1 MKNLN
6 KRYRRNIRHS
16 LSFYIC
22 ASLLTT
28 ISVLFVITMYTSV
41 EAIDTTFSKIMTDG
55 HVEDAE
61 FSTLMPIPDAEQ
73 KALENKYDLDLE
85 KILYADIEEDEYNL
99 RVFPVTE
106 KLNRVQIVS
115 GSEITSADEI
125 LLNPDFAKAHGV
137 VPGDTFVV
145 NGSRYTVAGTAVR
158 PDYIYAQKNP
168 SDFYVD
174 DSGFGQVTMSKDA
187 FLKFQNV
194 QSFYAVDFHG
204 DNSVEFRK
212 DIHKTYTT
220 LRYLPRDANNRIDVC
235 RDLGKEYGLMLAAL
249 LPVVFGMNT
258 LIVAVVL
265 GRKIRREQRQIGTL
279 LAFGYRT
286 SEITAHY
293 MWYAMIPG
301 MVGSVAGTAASVL
314 FSRPLI
320 ALVATDFESVN
331 FIVQPH
337 WPSLILCLLLPTLS
351 YIVTTVIGVRRL
363 VRKNITVLL
372 AGTSAEAK
380 KRGKILSAS
389 KISFR
394 QKFKIR
400 SLLSHK
406 SRTAVVILGLFFS
419 SFLCSIGFVFA
430 DSWKNI
436 ITDGLDAAG
445 TYEYRYYMN
454 TLSTE
459 ASDGEKVLTASFEA
473 GDKNSLFTLEGLVED
488 PEYLTL
494 KTKSGDAVEYGEYY
508 MTTNAAELFG
518 VKAGDSFTFIN
529 LATADSYTIR
539 IHDIIL
545 DNTQC
550 TVYTSLSEA
559 AELLGL
565 PEGSYNLLLSDQEL
579 DLDKSL
585 ILEERTKDEIK
596 EQLEFGVELLM
607 SMIYLIIAVGV
618 TLCVVTVYLTVNMLI
633 EENRANISMLKVLG
647 YKTKEVNRML
657 LNTNHILVP
666 FCLAAGI
673 ITCLGMTAV
682 IFRSFVDVFNLYIEP
697 SVSVLSV
704 IIIGVIQVAG
714 YYFSLTLLKRKA
726 HRVDMVESLKD
737 NRE

>member
-145 NGSRYTVAGTAVR
+145 NGARYTVAGTAVR

-204 DNSVEFRK
+204 DNSIEFRK

-286 SEITAHY
+286 SEITRHY

-337 WPSLILCLLLPTLS
+337 WQSLILCLLLPTLS

-518 VKAGDSFTFIN
+518 VKVGDSFTFIN

-607 SMIYLIIAVGV
+607 SMIYLIVAVGV

>member
-41 EAIDTTFSKIMTDG
+41 EAIDTTFSKIMKDG

-61 FSTLMPIPDAEQ
+61 FSTLMPIPEEDQ
-73 KALENKYDLDLE
+73 RALESEYDLDLE
-85 KILYADIEEDEYNL
+85 KIRYADIEEDGYHL
-99 RVFPVTE
+99 RVFPMTE

-115 GSEITSADEI
+115 GSAITSPDEI
-125 LLNPDFAKAHGV
+125 LLNPDFARTHGV
-137 VPGDTFVV
+137 VPGDMFTV
-145 NGSRYTVAGTAVR
+145 NGIEYTVSGTAVR
-158 PDYIYAQKNP
+158 PDYLYAQKNP

-174 DSGFGQVTMSKDA
+174 DSGFGQVTMSQEA
-187 FLKFQNV
+187 FLVFQNV

-204 DNSVEFRK
+204 DNSIEFRK
-212 DIHKTYTT
+212 DINKTYTT
-220 LRYLPRDANNRIDVC
+220 LRYLPGDGNNRIDVC

-301 MVGSVAGTAASVL
+301 IVGSVAGALASVL

-320 ALVATDFESVN
+320 ALVATDFETVN
-331 FIVQPH
+331 FIVRPH
-337 WPSLILCLLLPTLS
+337 WPSLLLCLLVPTLS
-351 YIVTTVIGVRRL
+351 YIITTVIGVRRL
-363 VRKNITVLL
+363 VRKSITVLL

-380 KRGKILSAS
+380 KRGRILSAS
-389 KISFR
+389 RISFR
-394 QKFKIR
+394 QKFRIR

-406 SRTAVVILGLFFS
+406 SRTIVVILGLFFS

-445 TYEYRYYMN
+445 TYEYRYYLN
-454 TLSTE
+454 TLATGP
-459 ASDGEKVLTASFEA
+459 SDGEKVLTASFEA
-473 GDKNSLFTLEGLVED
+473 GEKDSLFTLEGLVED

-494 KTKSGDAVEYGEYY
+494 RTKSGDAVEYGKYY

-518 VKAGDSFTFIN
+518 IKAGDSFTFIN
-529 LATADSYTIR
+529 LVTADSYTIQ

-550 TVYTSLSEA
+550 TVYTSLNEA
-559 AELLGL
+559 ADLLSL
-565 PEGSYNLLLSDQEL
+565 PEGSYNLLLSDTEL
-579 DLDKSL
+579 DLNKSL
-585 ILEERTKDEIK
+585 VLEERTKDEIK

-607 SMIYLIIAVGV
+607 SMIYLIIAAGV
-618 TLCVVTVYLTVNMLI
+618 ILCVVTVYLTVNMLI

-647 YKTKEVNRML
+647 YKMKEINRML

-666 FCLAAGI
+666 VCLAAGI
-673 ITCLGMTAV
+673 VTCLGMTAV

-697 SVSVLSV
+697 SVTVLS
-704 IIIGVIQVAG
+704 ICIIGAIQVAG
-714 YYFSLTLLKRKA
+714 YFFSLTLLKRKA

>member
-22 ASLLTT
+22 ASLLTA
-28 ISVLFVITMYTSV
+28 ISVLFVSTLYTSV
-41 EAIDTTFSKIMTDG
+41 DAIDTTFQKTMTDG

-61 FSTLMPIPDAEQ
+61 FSTLIPISESDQ
-73 KALENKYDLDLE
+73 KALENEYDLDIE
-85 KILYADIEEDEYNL
+85 QIRYADLEEDGYHL
-99 RVFPVTE
+99 RVFQETG
-106 KLNRVQIVS
+106 KLNLVQIVS
-115 GSEITSADEI
+115 GSGITSPGEI
-125 LLNPDFAKAHGV
+125 LLNPDFAAAHGV
-137 VPGDTFVV
+137 AAGGTFTVD
-145 NGSRYTVAGTAVR
+145 GIEYTVAGTAVR

-174 DSGFGQVTMSKDA
+174 DSGFGQVTMNREA
-187 FLKFQNV
+187 FGKFENV
-194 QSFYAVDFHG
+194 QTGYAVDFHR
-204 DNSVEFRK
+204 DNSIEFRK
-212 DIHKTYTT
+212 DLNKTYTT
-220 LRYLPRDANNRIDVC
+220 LRYLPAEANNRISVC

-301 MVGSVAGTAASVL
+301 IVGSAVGVAFSIL

-320 ALVATDFESVN
+320 SLVATDFESVN
-331 FIVQPH
+331 YMVRPH
-337 WPSLILCLLLPTLS
+337 WPSLLLCLLLPTLS
-351 YIVTTVIGVRRL
+351 YIVTTVIGVKRL
-363 VRKNITVLL
+363 VRKSITVLL

-380 KRGKILSAS
+380 KRGRILSAS
-389 KISFR
+389 RLSFR
-394 QKFKIR
+394 QKFRIR

-406 SRTAVVILGLFFS
+406 SRTIVVVLGLFFS
-419 SFLCSIGFVFA
+419 CFLCSIGFVFA

-445 TYEYRYYMN
+445 TYEYQYYMN
-454 TLSTE
+454 TLSAGAT
-459 ASDGEKVLTASFEA
+459 AGEKVLTASFEA
-473 GDKNSLFTLEGLVED
+473 GDNSSLFTLEGLVED

-494 KTKSGDAVEYGEYY
+494 KTKSDEPVEYGEYY

-518 VKAGDSFTFIN
+518 IKAGDLFTFTN
-529 LATADSYTIR
+529 LITADSYTIR
-539 IHDIIL
+539 IRGIIL

-550 TVYTSLSEA
+550 AVYTSLNEA
-559 AELLGL
+559 ANLLGL
-565 PEGSYNLLLSDQEL
+565 PPGSYNLLLSDKPL

-607 SMIYLIIAVGV
+607 NMIYLIIAAGV

-647 YKTKEVNRML
+647 YKTKEINRML

-666 FCLAAGI
+666 FCFAAGI
-673 ITCLGMTAV
+673 LTCLGMTAM

-697 SVSVLSV
+697 SVSVLS
-704 IIIGVIQVAG
+704 ICIIGVIQIAG

>member
-55 HVEDAE
+55 HVEESE

-204 DNSVEFRK
+204 DNSIEFRK

-337 WPSLILCLLLPTLS
+337 WQSLILCLLLPTLS

-508 MTTNAAELFG
+508 MTTNAAKLFG

-607 SMIYLIIAVGV
+607 SMIYLIVAVGV

-633 EENRANISMLKVLG
+633 EENRATISMLKVLG

>member
-204 DNSVEFRK
+204 DNSIEFRK

-337 WPSLILCLLLPTLS
+337 WQSLILCLLLPTLS
-351 YIVTTVIGVRRL
+351 
-363 VRKNITVLL
+363 
-372 AGTSAEAK
+372 
-380 KRGKILSAS
+380 
-389 KISFR
+389 
-394 QKFKIR
+394 
-400 SLLSHK
+400 
-406 SRTAVVILGLFFS
+406 
-419 SFLCSIGFVFA
+419 
-430 DSWKNI
+430 
-436 ITDGLDAAG
+436 
-445 TYEYRYYMN
+445 
-454 TLSTE
+454 
-459 ASDGEKVLTASFEA
+459 
-473 GDKNSLFTLEGLVED
+473 
-488 PEYLTL
+488 
-494 KTKSGDAVEYGEYY
+494 
-508 MTTNAAELFG
+508 
-518 VKAGDSFTFIN
+518 
-529 LATADSYTIR
+529 
-539 IHDIIL
+539 
-545 DNTQC
+545 
-550 TVYTSLSEA
+550 
-559 AELLGL
+559 
-565 PEGSYNLLLSDQEL
+565 
-579 DLDKSL
+579 
-585 ILEERTKDEIK
+585 
-596 EQLEFGVELLM
+596 
-607 SMIYLIIAVGV
+607 
-618 TLCVVTVYLTVNMLI
+618 
-633 EENRANISMLKVLG
+633 
-647 YKTKEVNRML
+647 
-657 LNTNHILVP
+657 
-666 FCLAAGI
+666 
-673 ITCLGMTAV
+673 
-682 IFRSFVDVFNLYIEP
+682 
-697 SVSVLSV
+697 
-704 IIIGVIQVAG
+704 
-714 YYFSLTLLKRKA
+714 
-726 HRVDMVESLKD
+726 
-737 NRE
+737 